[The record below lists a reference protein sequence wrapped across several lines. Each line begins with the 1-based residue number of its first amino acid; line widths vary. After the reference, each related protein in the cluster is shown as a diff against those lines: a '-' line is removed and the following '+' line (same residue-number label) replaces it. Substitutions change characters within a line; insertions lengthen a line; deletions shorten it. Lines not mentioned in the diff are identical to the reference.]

1 MATSFT
7 SDKGPDI
14 QASPAPDANCLAIL
28 VVDDSDSI
36 RQLMVE
42 KLRDLTDTTDIT
54 TSVETASS
62 GEQAIEKAE
71 LRTYDLILMDVEMP
85 GMGGLSACR
94 RLKEVGAPRV
104 AMLSS
109 LDSGEAH
116 HAGREAGCDNYLT
129 KPPNDADLKVLLR
142 LVSLRKQV
150 MA

>member
-7 SDKGPDI
+7 PDSGPGT
-14 QASPAPDANCLAIL
+14 QRSPVQDLNSLAIL

-42 KLRDLTDTTDIT
+42 KLQNLTDNSDIT
-54 TSVETASS
+54 AFVETASS
-62 GEQAIEKAE
+62 GEQAIEKAQSH
-71 LRTYDLILMDVEMP
+71 TYDLVLMDVEMP

-94 RLKEVGAPRV
+94 RLKDAGVPRV

-109 LDSGEAH
+109 LNSGEAH
-116 HAGREAGCDNYLT
+116 HAGHEAGCDNYLT